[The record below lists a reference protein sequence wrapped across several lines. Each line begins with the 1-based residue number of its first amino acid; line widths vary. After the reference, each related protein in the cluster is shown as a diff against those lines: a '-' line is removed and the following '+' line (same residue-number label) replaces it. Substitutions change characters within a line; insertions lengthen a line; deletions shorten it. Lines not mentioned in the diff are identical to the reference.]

1 MLGWRLEQHP
11 GRCRCGERLLPPAGP
26 CPALRLHGPAAPVPS
41 RTGLCSVPARVPLS
55 APLPNCDSQLRAKG
69 SAEPRE
75 ENIFNSDFA
84 RFSAGV
90 FLTPFSLSFLCSC
103 RCCFPQD
110 FWGRA
115 IPDAAFWIQTGLVG
129 CSSFEGFALSQ
140 GVLRRDRNR
149 LFKAVC
155 FELSWHIQAR
165 LFLCF
170 LQKTIFKVLGQFLLL
185 CFNRICSCECA
196 LKGFTAGLKCPLA

>member
-1 MLGWRLEQHP
+1 MSGAPVESRRRLERGAQAVLGCGLERGCSPRREWGNNP
-11 GRCRCGERLLPPAGP
+11 GKGRGKALRRAAAATGWSRPRTAAPG
-26 CPALRLHGPAAPVPS
+26 PALPGPIPS
-41 RTGLCSVPARVPLS
+41 PFTAESPARNPERKAALVQAQHL
-55 APLPNCDSQLRAKG
+55 
-69 SAEPRE
+69 
-75 ENIFNSDFA
+75 
-84 RFSAGV
+84 FSAAI
-90 FLTPFSLSFLCSC
+90 FLTPFCLSLSFFLCWC
-103 RCCFPQD
+103 RCSFPQD

-115 IPDAAFWIQTGLVG
+115 IPDAAFRIQTGLVG

-170 LQKTIFKVLGQFLLL
+170 LKKKNYI
-185 CFNRICSCECA
+185 
-196 LKGFTAGLKCPLA
+196 

>member
-1 MLGWRLEQHP
+1 MPGPRRVRAGAASRP

-26 CPALRLHGPAAPVPS
+26 CPALRLHGPAAPVRPPS
-41 RTGLCSVPARVPLS
+41 PANAASLS
-55 APLPNCDSQLRAKG
+55 QRRFQTDSQRAKG
-69 SAEPRE
+69 SAEPRGK
-75 ENIFNSDFA
+75 NIFNSDFA
-84 RFSAGV
+84 RFPAGI
-90 FLTPFSLSFLCSC
+90 FLTPFSLSFFCSC
-103 RCCFPQD
+103 RCSFPQD

-115 IPDAAFWIQTGLVG
+115 IPNAAFWIQTGLVG

-170 LQKTIFKVLGQFLLL
+170 LKKLYLKCWINF
-185 CFNRICSCECA
+185 CRCA
-196 LKGFTAGLKCPLA
+196 LIGFAAVNVL

>member
-1 MLGWRLEQHP
+1 MSLAGGWRGAPRLCWAAGWSGAAHRAGSGETTP
-11 GRCRCGERLLPPAGP
+11 GKAGKGAAASGCCHRLVPAPHCGSRPGP
-26 CPALRLHGPAAPVPS
+26 CPAPS
-41 RTGLCSVPARVPLS
+41 RAHSPPRAQRGTRREKQLWFRLSIFFCCSIFNALL
-55 APLPNCDSQLRAKG
+55 PLPL
-69 SAEPRE
+69 
-75 ENIFNSDFA
+75 
-84 RFSAGV
+84 
-90 FLTPFSLSFLCSC
+90 LFLCWC
-103 RCCFPQD
+103 RCSFPQD

-115 IPDAAFWIQTGLVG
+115 IPDAAFRIQTGLVG

-170 LQKTIFKVLGQFLLL
+170 LKKLYLKCRDNF
-185 CFNRICSCECA
+185 CRCA
-196 LKGFTAGLKCPLA
+196 LIGFAAVNVL